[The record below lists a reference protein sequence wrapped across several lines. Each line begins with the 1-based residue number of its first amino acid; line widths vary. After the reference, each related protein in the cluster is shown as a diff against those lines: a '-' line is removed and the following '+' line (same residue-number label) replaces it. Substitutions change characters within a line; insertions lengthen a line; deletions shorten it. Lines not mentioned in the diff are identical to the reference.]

1 MKTFKKFL
9 EEENLILTGGS
20 SPKKKA
26 PPPEEEEEELDVVD
40 TTPADTKTSQP
51 KTK

>member
-26 PPPEEEEEELDVVD
+26 PPPEEEEELDVVD
-40 TTPADTKTSQP
+40 TTPEDTKTSQP
-51 KTK
+51 KNK

>member
-9 EEENLILTGGS
+9 EEENVILKGGS
-20 SPKKKA
+20 TPKKKA
-26 PPPEEEEEELDVVD
+26 PQPKEEELDVVD
-40 TTPADTKTSQP
+40 TTPAETKTSQP